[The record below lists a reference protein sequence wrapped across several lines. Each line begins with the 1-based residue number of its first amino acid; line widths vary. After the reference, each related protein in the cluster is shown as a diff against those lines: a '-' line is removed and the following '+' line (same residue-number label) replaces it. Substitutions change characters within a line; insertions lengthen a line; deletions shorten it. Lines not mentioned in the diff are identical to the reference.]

1 MLKKNKTPVPEG
13 TLAKPYRLPVGVR
26 ARNYFGSFK
35 SPFVTLM
42 FLLLLVQS
50 LTVIFALYWMFSTS
64 LKSQI
69 NFGMDNIGLPKEYKF
84 ENYQKAFTYLNVQ
97 IKQDGGYRDVF
108 LPELIYNSLVFSL
121 SHVIVIGISHAMSG
135 YVLAKYQKFRFVR
148 IIQAVILINVVMPVV
163 TSLSASLD
171 WNKQLGVYDNLPMII
186 YTCIAI
192 FDSSTLIYIGAFA
205 GVHNSYIEAAKIDGA
220 GNFRILFTIAIP
232 LIRTVLMVMAVNN
245 FIGLWNNYMTPYLYM
260 PSTPTM
266 AVALL
271 NFSQSNNNSI
281 TSEPMQMAAAAL
293 VCLPCLT
300 LFFAFKD
307 KMIGNLTMGGIKG

>member
-1 MLKKNKTPVPEG
+1 MLKNKKTQVHN
-13 TLAKPYRLPVGVR
+13 TVLSKPYRLPASVR
-26 ARNYFGSFK
+26 ARKYFGSFK

-42 FLLLLVQS
+42 WLLLIVQS
-50 LTVIFALYWMFSTS
+50 LTVLFALYWMFSTS

-84 ENYQKAFTYLNVQ
+84 ENYAKAFTYLNVQ
-97 IKQDGGYRDVF
+97 IKEGGGYREVF
-108 LPELIYNSLVFSL
+108 LPELIWNSLLFSF
-121 SHVIVIGISHAMSG
+121 SHVFVIILSHAMAG
-135 YVLAKYQKFRFVR
+135 YVLAKFTKFRFVR
-148 IIQAVILINVVMPVV
+148 IIQAMILVTIVMPMV

-192 FDSSTLIYIGAFA
+192 FDSSTLIFIGAYA

-220 GNFRILFTIAIP
+220 GNFRILFTIALP
-232 LIRTVLMVMAVNN
+232 LIRTVILVLSINT

-260 PSTPTM
+260 PSTPTL

-271 NFSQSNNNSI
+271 NFSQSNNNAI

-293 VCLPCLT
+293 VCLPCLA